1 MGSRR
6 GRWLAR
12 FVAAAVLGAGSFSG
26 AALAEPELTR
36 TIGNWIVTCEKT
48 EAGGRQ
54 CEVRNDEAGLP
65 ALEQSRLLSLT
76 LSSGSNEADGL
87 VRIADLELAPR
98 LDVELAFGD
107 RKLAVD
113 GVGRHGRLAARFT
126 LSRSELPGLANADA
140 IRVRFADQQAKA
152 HEVAFPTAGL
162 AKALKLAS
170 DHL

>member
-1 MGSRR
+1 MLASRR
-6 GRWLAR
+6 PVFGASTLA
-12 FVAAAVLGAGSFSG
+12 G
-26 AALAEPELTR
+26 AALAEADLTR
-36 TIGNWIVTCEKT
+36 TVGEWIVTCEKT

-54 CEVRNDEAGLP
+54 CEVRNNEHGLP

-76 LSSGSNEADGL
+76 LNSGSNEADGL

-98 LDVELAFGD
+98 LDVEIAFGD
-107 RKLAVD
+107 RKLPVE
-113 GVGRHGRLAARFT
+113 GVGRHGRLAARFS
-126 LSRSELPGLANADA
+126 LPSSELPGLANADA